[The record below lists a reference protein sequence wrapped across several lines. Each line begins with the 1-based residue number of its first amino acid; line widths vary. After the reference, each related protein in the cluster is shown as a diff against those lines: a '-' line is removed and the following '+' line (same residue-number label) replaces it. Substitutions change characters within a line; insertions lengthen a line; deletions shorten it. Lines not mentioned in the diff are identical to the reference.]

1 MRKRLL
7 LLGAG
12 LAAALALAGVAS
24 AVGANGVVN
33 GDFETGSLSPWTTFT
48 TANGT
53 IGGGDLQSFDTTGSG
68 ASLAAHFDVGEV
80 SFTGLREGGGIY
92 QNFSGA
98 PYTISADVASTAASG
113 HPGNADCGLFLLQL
127 DGVTIASHDF
137 STCPGASIV
146 RWHFF
151 VHIAN
156 GVSGLHELR
165 IVVERGFLGS
175 PGVTPNE
182 YVDNVRVDLRVA
194 KV

>member
-12 LAAALALAGVAS
+12 LSAALAFAAVAS
-24 AVGANGVVN
+24 AVGVNGVANGN
-33 GDFETGSLSPWTTFT
+33 FETGSLSPWTTFT

-53 IGGGDLQSFDTTGSG
+53 IGGGDVQSFDTTGNG

-80 SFTGLREGGGIY
+80 SFSGLREGGGVY

-98 PYTISADVASTAASG
+98 PYTVSADVAARAAAAF
-113 HPGNADCGLFLLQL
+113 PGNGDCGLFVLQL
-127 DGVTIASHDF
+127 DGATIASHDF
-137 STCPGASIV
+137 GGCSGSSIA
-146 RWHFF
+146 RWHFS

-156 GVSGLHELR
+156 GVVGVHQLR
-165 IVVERGFLGS
+165 ILVERGFLGT
-175 PGVTPNE
+175 PGTTPNE
-182 YVDNVRVDLRVA
+182 YVDNVRVDLKLS